1 MELLWSNQIGLVEHQ
16 RRAELNLLNEQVL
29 DVILFNIW
37 VEKIGAVV
45 ELLKHASTVNNC
57 DDVIKVEVRVI
68 SCMLALIAECRNV
81 IGNGDWLADAR
92 SLNNDVVKL
101 LGIGQITQLKCQV
114 IRKGAAEAT
123 VSKRNNVAFFSV
135 AAVFNK
141 TSINVNLANVV
152 DNDCCVNTFSV
163 RENVVQNSGLTC
175 A

>member
-1 MELLWSNQIGLVEHQ
+1 
-16 RRAELNLLNEQVL
+16 
-29 DVILFNIW
+29 
-37 VEKIGAVV
+37 
-45 ELLKHASTVNNC
+45 
-57 DDVIKVEVRVI
+57 
-68 SCMLALIAECRNV
+68 MLALIAECRNV

-123 VSKRNNVAFFSV
+123 VGQRNNVAFFSV
-135 AAVFNK
+135 ATVFNK
-141 TSINVNLANVV
+141 TSVNVNLANVI